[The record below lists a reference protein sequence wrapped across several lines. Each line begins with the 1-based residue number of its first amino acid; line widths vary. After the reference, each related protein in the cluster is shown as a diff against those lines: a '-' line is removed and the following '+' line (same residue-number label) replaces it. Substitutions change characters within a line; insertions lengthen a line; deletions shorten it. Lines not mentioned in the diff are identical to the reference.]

1 MSFDSGDKEITCSD
15 CGQSFVFTDREQAF
29 FQEKGF
35 NPPKRCK
42 TCRDKKKQDRRGG
55 GGGRYDR

>member
-1 MSFDSGDKEITCSD
+1 MNSETNDKEITCSD
-15 CGQSFVFTDREQAF
+15 CGQTFIFTGREQVF

-42 TCRDKKKQDRRGG
+42 PCREKKQQERRGG
-55 GGGRYDR
+55 RGGNRY